1 MKAIVCEQRGPVETL
16 DLKLEDVQE
25 PRAREGEVLIDV
37 EVCGV
42 CRTDLHVI
50 EGDLPIAKNPITP
63 GHQVI
68 GRRRDTGERVGV
80 PWLHRSC
87 GACRWCEAGQENLC
101 DTPAFTGYHVDGGY
115 AEAVA
120 ADPAFTYPIPEGLDP
135 ERTAPLL
142 CAGVIGYR
150 AFRRSNAKP
159 GCRLGLYGF
168 GASAHI
174 VIQIARHYGCEV
186 FVMTRGDEHRNLARS
201 LGAAWVGDA
210 TEPPPRRLDSAIL
223 FAPAGEIVPAALS
236 ALDKGATLACA
247 GIHLSDIPPLKYREH
262 LFDERTLT
270 SVTANTR
277 EDGRE
282 LLRLAVE
289 IPIETSIELFP
300 LEAAKEALIKLK
312 NDGIRGAAVLRI
324 RDLPRDR

>member
-1 MKAIVCEQRGPVETL
+1 VRAIVCNERGPIETL
-16 DLKLEDVQE
+16 KFETRNLPE
-25 PRAREGEVLIDV
+25 PEPREGEVLIDV

-50 EGDLPIAKNPITP
+50 EGDLPIAKNPIVP
-63 GHQVI
+63 GHQVV

-87 GACRWCEAGQENLC
+87 GVCRWCQAGNENLC
-101 DTPAFTGYHVDGGY
+101 DMPVFTGYHVDGGY
-115 AEAVA
+115 AEVVV
-120 ADPAFTYPIPEGLDP
+120 ADPAFTYPIPEDLDP
-135 ERTAPLL
+135 EGAAPLL

-150 AFRRSNAKP
+150 AYRRSNARP

-174 VIQIARHYGCEV
+174 VIQIARYFGCEV
-186 FVMTRGDEHRNLARS
+186 FVMTRGEKHRDLARS
-201 LGAAWVGDA
+201 LGAKWVGDA
-210 TEPPPRRLDSAIL
+210 TESPPSRLDSAIL
-223 FAPAGEIVPAALS
+223 FAPAGEIVPAALA
-236 ALDKGATLACA
+236 ALDKGGTLACA
-247 GIHLSDIPPLKYREH
+247 GIHLSNIPPLEYHKH

-282 LLRLAVE
+282 LFRLAAE
-289 IPIETSIELFP
+289 IPIHTSVEVYP
-300 LEAAKEALIKLK
+300 LEAAPEALIKLK
-312 NDGIRGAAVLRI
+312 NDGIQGAAVLRI
-324 RDLPRDR
+324 RA